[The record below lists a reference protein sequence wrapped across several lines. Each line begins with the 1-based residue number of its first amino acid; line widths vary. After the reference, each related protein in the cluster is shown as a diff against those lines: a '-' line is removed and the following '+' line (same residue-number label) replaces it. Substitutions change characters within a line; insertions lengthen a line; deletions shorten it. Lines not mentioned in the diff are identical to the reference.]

1 MEIALSNEEIRALI
15 KAHQNEIQKALML
28 NCNSFELNPI
38 IAEHKAEIDKLRAQC
53 NHLNPN
59 HEIQTFNGYCIYC
72 GTKM

>member
-1 MEIALSNEEIRALI
+1 
-15 KAHQNEIQKALML
+15 ML

-59 HEIQTFNGYCIYC
+59 HEIQTFNGCYCIYC
-72 GTKM
+72 GTKVRGE